1 MAGNKMK
8 EVAQL
13 LGVEL
18 GEKFSIKGFLYN
30 PYHFDKNGLIDRN
43 RKEHTDILAGLL
55 TVIYVIE
62 KTFLDNAE
70 KAYLEAVLRPFKD
83 RVVYIKKC
91 SSDTGDY
98 ILVKIE
104 KRFNFP
110 GEHIDFPFF
119 EKGTM
124 YKGMETNKLY
134 ALEELRLFK
143 NE

>member
-1 MAGNKMK
+1 MAENKMK

-13 LGVEL
+13 LGVQL
-18 GEKFSIKGFLYN
+18 GEEFSIKGFLYN

-43 RKEHTDILAGLL
+43 REEHTDILAGLL
-55 TVIYVIE
+55 TGIYVIE
-62 KTFLDNAE
+62 KLILTEEE

-83 RVVYIKKC
+83 RVVYIKKR

-98 ILVKIE
+98 ILVQFE

-110 GEHIDFPFF
+110 RETIDFPFF

-124 YKGMETNKLY
+124 YKGMEVNKDYTLK
-134 ALEELRLFK
+134 ELRLF
-143 NE
+143 EDE